1 MKGGSQQMEKA
12 LNATL
17 KEKTS
22 EKSGKKYFVI
32 EVQLTPNTIKQVFL
46 EPTEVEVVKLYD
58 QLTNK
63 K

>member
-1 MKGGSQQMEKA
+1 MEKA

-22 EKSGKKYFVI
+22 KKSGKKYFVI
-32 EVQLTPNTIKQVFL
+32 EIQLSPSYIKQVFL
-46 EPTEVEVVKLYD
+46 DPADVEIVLLSE
-58 QLTNK
+58 QLK